1 MWKIFEKIRETIFGE
16 RDAIELGNLTLKNK
30 KLTPNEKLT
39 KILTDYGKYYKYK
52 HDDAVDLMTWE
63 LHYEDF
69 MIDGKVKHKLRFEKF
84 YDACEDQINYVNTV
98 ALVRQIK
105 ALTDVDYS
113 KCTKTELAVVECAV
127 DLSKVYTNDYDYE
140 GFYVNREQR
149 EESAEKNETII
160 DRVKANYESIIKT
173 QDAGIEK

>member
-69 MIDGKVKHKLRFEKF
+69 MIDGKVKHKLRFENF
-84 YDACEDQINYVNTV
+84 MMYV
-98 ALVRQIK
+98 R
-105 ALTDVDYS
+105 
-113 KCTKTELAVVECAV
+113 TK
-127 DLSKVYTNDYDYE
+127 
-140 GFYVNREQR
+140 
-149 EESAEKNETII
+149 
-160 DRVKANYESIIKT
+160 
-173 QDAGIEK
+173 